1 MGTKSKQSNYVK
13 RNQIALKLHDAETR
27 AIQRLMTLD
36 VVTITLGKLG
46 MNPDDLEQ
54 FRNAFM
60 ETEEE
65 YITEIQSDYTDNH
78 DRSITYAKDRIDR
91 AMREY
96 LPDEMFVPWD
106 QRYVSAVVA
115 ARSEIKV

>member
-1 MGTKSKQSNYVK
+1 MAKQSAYIKKNMV
-13 RNQIALKLHDAETR
+13 ALKLHDAETR

-60 ETEEE
+60 ETEQE
-65 YITEIQSDYTDNH
+65 YLTEIQSDYTDNH
-78 DRSITYAKDRIDR
+78 DRSIAYAKDRIDR

-115 ARSEIKV
+115 ARKGVTL